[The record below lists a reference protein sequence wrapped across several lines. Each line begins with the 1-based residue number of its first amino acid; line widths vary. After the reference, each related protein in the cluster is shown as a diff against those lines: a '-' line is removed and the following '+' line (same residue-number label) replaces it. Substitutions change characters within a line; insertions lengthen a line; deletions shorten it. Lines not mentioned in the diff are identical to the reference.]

1 MAVDYDLGTA
11 RGKIEID
18 SSQLGRTSEALR
30 TVGRGMVGLGVL
42 AAAGFVVAVKSAAD
56 FEKQISAVA
65 AVSQASGREVNLLRE
80 QALNLG
86 STTVFSAGE
95 IAKAME
101 ALAKAGIP
109 VETMLNGAT
118 QATVNLAA
126 AAGDEL
132 PGGVERAAEVIA
144 NAQKT
149 FNVGA
154 DQLEHFADVL
164 VAAAAS
170 STISVDDLAT
180 SLRYAGPIAAELG
193 LSLDDLS
200 TILAI
205 LGDRGI
211 KGSMAG
217 TSLRG
222 VLLSLTPSSKKAY
235 NALRDLGLIT
245 ADGTNQF
252 YDLHG
257 NLKPIPEVMDLLSKA
272 TAGLSEQEK
281 VAAFNAIFQRRAMNA
296 ALILA
301 DQGKKGF
308 TDYAKAIGALKA
320 SDIAAKKLDNLSG
333 DITILRNSLNSLIIR
348 AGEPFQNMIRGWVQ
362 SLTGLVNSLSNLDP
376 QILKTILQI
385 LAITG
390 VILIAGGSF
399 LLFMSYAI
407 RMYRTL
413 IILRE
418 ALLLVSGAAKLLT
431 VSFLTNPIVLIIAAL
446 VALGVAL
453 YAAYRRSETF
463 RQAFDQLFDHFQPT
477 IEKVFGTIQNFV
489 RLLDDLFGA
498 WREGGIEGKN
508 FGNILD
514 KMGFSSKT
522 VVNALVSIRQG
533 FVAFKN
539 GAIDAFDYFA
549 NVILPTL
556 IRFGY
561 TTYHAI
567 VTAIQWIRGTAIP
580 AIVNF
585 GKTVGDIA
593 QDVAGWFNDHVVPAL
608 AAFGQFAWAVV
619 RLVIG
624 AFRLLWPVITFLG
637 DVIFAV
643 LRFITSLI
651 DPFVDFIIRAW
662 KYLGDNIIEAVVI
675 AFNFIKGVIEGAL
688 KIIQGIFQVFGGIL
702 TLNWSQV
709 WEGLK
714 NILGGAL
721 QILGQI
727 FSSGLKVLRLLVE
740 TALDLIVLAWKTA
753 WDLIPEI
760 WSAAWAL
767 FFELLNG
774 AVQLLLSIWRGL
786 ASLINAIWDGLWK
799 LVGNILKAAWRG
811 LVETTARN
819 VASLVTK
826 IATLQAKIVAIF
838 ANAVNWLLQK
848 GKDIVTGLINGVT
861 QNTLKL
867 LQFVGTIAQKIRD
880 ALGNFGH
887 LLYDKGKAL
896 IQGLID
902 GIKKM
907 FGPLKKVAD
916 GIGSIVGK
924 VLPGSPV
931 KEGPLKVLNHGYAGK
946 QIIAMLAQGL
956 KDGASVLN
964 REIANTAGLI
974 AGPLALP
981 AGAVGRTGDIINID
995 ISLHGV
1001 EGDPRAIKAALTDTD
1016 VLRQIMAAAKA
1027 GRR

>member
-18 SSQLGRTSEALR
+18 SAQLGRTSEALR
-30 TVGRGMVGLGVL
+30 TVGRQMIGLGAL
-42 AAAGFVVAVKSAAD
+42 ATAGFVVAVKSAAD
-56 FEKQISAVA
+56 FEHQISAVA
-65 AVSQASGREVNLLRE
+65 AVSQATGRQVDLLRE

-149 FNVGA
+149 FDVGA

-170 STISVDDLAT
+170 STLSVEDLAT

-211 KGSMAG
+211 RGSMAG

-222 VLLSLTPSSKKAY
+222 VLLSLTPTSVKATKVMKE
-235 NALRDLGLIT
+235 LGLIT
-245 ADGTNQF
+245 ADGSNKF
-252 YDLHG
+252 YDLNG
-257 NLKPIPEVMDLLSKA
+257 NLKPIPEVMEELARA
-272 TAGLSEQEK
+272 TEGLSEQEK
-281 VAAFNAIFQRRAMNA
+281 VAAFNAIFQRRAMNS

-308 TDYAKAIGALKA
+308 LEYADAIGSLKA

-333 DITILRNSLNSLIIR
+333 DVTILRNSFNSLIIR

-362 SLTGLVNSLSNLDP
+362 SLTRLINSLSNLNP
-376 QILKTILQI
+376 QVLKTIVQI
-385 LAITG
+385 LGITG
-390 VILIAGGSF
+390 VILIAAGSF
-399 LLFMSYAI
+399 LLFISYVI

-413 IILRE
+413 IILKE
-418 ALLLVSGAAKLLT
+418 ALVLVTSAAKLLT
-431 VSFLTNPIVLIIAAL
+431 VSFLTNPIVLIIAAII
-446 VALGVAL
+446 ALAAAIYL
-453 YAAYRRSETF
+453 AYRRSEVF
-463 RQAFDQLFDHFQPT
+463 REAFDRLFDHFQPT
-477 IEKVFGTIQNFV
+477 IERVFGAVQNFV

-498 WREGGIEGKN
+498 WRQGGIEGQD
-508 FGNILD
+508 FANILD
-514 KMGFSSKT
+514 KMGLNSEA
-522 VVNALVSIRQG
+522 VVNALVSMRQG
-533 FVAFKN
+533 FVDFKN
-539 GAIDAFDYFA
+539 SAVDAFDYFA
-549 NVILPTL
+549 DVILPT
-556 IRFGY
+556 IIEFGY

-567 VTAIQWIRGTAIP
+567 VAAINWIRGTAIP
-580 AIVNF
+580 AILNF
-585 GKTVGDIA
+585 GKTVGRIA

-608 AAFGQFAWAVV
+608 SAFGSFVWAVV

-624 AFRLLWPVITFLG
+624 AFALLWPVITFLG
-637 DVIFAV
+637 DIIFAV

-651 DPFVDFIIRAW
+651 DPFVAFLIRAW
-662 KYLGDNIIEAVVI
+662 KYLGDNLIELVII

-688 KIIQGIFQVFGGIL
+688 KIIQGIFQVFAGIL

-709 WEGLK
+709 WDGLK

-721 QILGQI
+721 QILGQL
-727 FSSGLKVLRLLVE
+727 FSSGFKLLRLIVE
-740 TALDLIVLAWKTA
+740 TALDLLVLAWRTA
-753 WDLIPEI
+753 WDLIPAI
-760 WSAAWAL
+760 WDAAWGL

-774 AVQLLLSIWRGL
+774 AVQLLLSLWRGL
-786 ASLINAIWDGLWK
+786 ASLLNAIWDGLWK

-811 LVETTARN
+811 IVETVARN
-819 VASLVTK
+819 IASV
-826 IATLQAKIVAIF
+826 ISHVATLQAKIASLFVGAI
-838 ANAVNWLLQK
+838 NWLVQK
-848 GKDIVTGLINGVT
+848 GKDIITGLLNGIKASFLVVIDF
-861 QNTLKL
+861 LK
-867 LQFVGTIAQKIRD
+867 GIAQKVRD
-880 ALGNFGH
+880 FLGNMGH

-896 IQGLID
+896 VQGFID
-902 GIKKM
+902 GMKSKL
-907 FGPLKKVAD
+907 GDLADTARSLAGSVA
-916 GIGSIVGK
+916 GY
-924 VLPGSPV
+924 LPGSPV
-931 KEGPLKVLNHGYAGK
+931 KTGPLTVLNQGYAGK
-946 QIIAMLAQGL
+946 QVIAMLAEGIM
-956 KDGASVLN
+956 DGVSALN
-964 REIANTAGLI
+964 KSMGGAAGLI
-974 AGPLALP
+974 SGPLALP
-981 AGAVGRTGDIINID
+981 AGIPRAGGDIINID
-995 ISLHGV
+995 ISVQGV
-1001 EGDPRAIKAALTDTD
+1001 EGDPRAIKAALTDMT
-1016 VLRQIMAAAKA
+1016 VLSQIMTAAKA